1 MTDTSSTAL
10 PRTLSPSLFLFTII
24 YGGMV
29 VLAGVLGNKQVALA
43 PFAFTI
49 PLIDLHIAVP
59 WHLAVEA
66 GIFPFLIL
74 VALSSSVSELHG
86 QGTANRLVLWGFVP
100 LVLSI
105 VLISLVLAL
114 PASPEMQPERLAAF
128 DMILGQGP
136 RLMAAGIVAYGTSQF
151 LNVTIFSALRGRDPD
166 TLRTGWLAIRG
177 AIASALSQIIDT
189 LLFVTIA
196 FYGIFPISSL
206 MGGQMLAKVVLSILV
221 IPFVITGLVALG
233 RGLDVKQVAA

>member
-1 MTDTSSTAL
+1 MTDTTSAAL

-29 VLAGVLGNKQVALA
+29 VLAGVLGNKQVALGS
-43 PFAFTI
+43 
-49 PLIDLHIAVP
+49 
-59 WHLAVEA
+59 WLAVEA

-74 VALSSSVSELHG
+74 VALSSTVSELHG
-86 QGTANRLVLWGFVP
+86 QRVANRLVLWGFVP

-105 VLISLVLAL
+105 MLTALVLAL

-128 DMILGQGP
+128 NTVLGQSP

-151 LNVTIFSALRGRDPD
+151 LNVTIFSKLRGREGAG
-166 TLRTGWLAIRG
+166 TGSIWLAIRG
-177 AIASALSQIIDT
+177 AIASALSQIVDT

-196 FYGIFPISSL
+196 FYGVFPIANL
-206 MGGQMLAKVVLSILV
+206 MGGQMLAKVALSVLV

-233 RGLDVKQVAA
+233 RSLDAKNAG